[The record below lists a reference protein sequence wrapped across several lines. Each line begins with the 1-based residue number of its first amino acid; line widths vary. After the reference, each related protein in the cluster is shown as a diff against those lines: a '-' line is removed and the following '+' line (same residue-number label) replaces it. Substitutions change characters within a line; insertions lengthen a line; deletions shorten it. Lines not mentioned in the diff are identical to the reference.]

1 VPAPDVYGDGLINP
15 LPEHN
20 PAERIPYTGILYATD
35 RIPATAEDPETYYVN
50 DRGQVVRLGAAEVT
64 LGEQDI
70 AWESARD
77 ISMMTT
83 RTDEYPVKIASIDEW
98 GILGSTVPYWSD
110 IDLMFPDGPPPDATQ
125 QFADTIRGS
134 E

>member
-15 LPEHN
+15 LPENN

-50 DRGQVVRLGAAEVT
+50 DRCQVVRLGAAEVT

-77 ISMMTT
+77 ISMITT

-98 GILGSTVPYWSD
+98 GILGRYRFDVSGWASAGCDPAVCGYYSRVRIKRRP
-110 IDLMFPDGPPPDATQ
+110 
-125 QFADTIRGS
+125 
-134 E
+134 